1 MSNAPALGSK
11 DNPGYVKIT
20 NTPELQHAYSTVAHP
35 HSKGFIY
42 NGTMKPSIADKYKSE
57 GYTFCMRNLNQSDGS
72 SQYIPLTAQE
82 TNRITGTNDQ
92 HGYELA
98 LMPVYILDSSALT
111 NKTTSGNT
119 APTPSAVAADV
130 LSALSTAAIPIGT
143 TVWLQLTKADKG
155 VTSDQIQAIEH
166 QIFQSGYSVGI
177 LGDEVQQQQQ
187 TNARVL
193 ESTYTPF
200 EQSGSGAKVRTITI
214 GDNTGSFPIYWAVQ

>member
-1 MSNAPALGSK
+1 
-11 DNPGYVKIT
+11 
-20 NTPELQHAYSTVAHP
+20 
-35 HSKGFIY
+35 
-42 NGTMKPSIADKYKSE
+42 
-57 GYTFCMRNLNQSDGS
+57 MRNLNQSDGS
-72 SQYIPLTAQE
+72 SQYISLTAQE

-92 HGYELA
+92 HGYGLA

-111 NKTTSGNT
+111 NKTASGNT
-119 APTPSAVAADV
+119 AQTPSAVAADV

-155 VTSDQIQAIEH
+155 VSSDQVQAIEH

-177 LGDEVQQQQQ
+177 LGDEVQQQQ
-187 TNARVL
+187 TNGRVL

-200 EQSGSGAKVRTITI
+200 EQSSSGAKVRTITI